1 MRCRWALSSERRQE
15 PGAVLGQQ
23 ESWGRERPGPWKAPW
38 AHLPEGQHG
47 HLQPLPGL
55 AQAARTSWEFT
66 GHHLSCLFS
75 LERRQEMLL
84 HREELFLH
92 KPYQEICVLKV
103 LSVAEM
109 NFPACYNMVVH
120 LPAVILEFGNLNVK
134 LVDLVLIGAVIN
146 TENFH

>member
-1 MRCRWALSSERRQE
+1 M
-15 PGAVLGQQ
+15 LGQQ
-23 ESWGRERPGPWKAPW
+23 ENVGQGKAW
-38 AHLPEGQHG
+38 
-47 HLQPLPGL
+47 PLESSMGTPARG
-55 AQAARTSWEFT
+55 AARAPPASPRAGTGSTNQLGLQEFT

-120 LPAVILEFGNLNVK
+120 LPAVILEFGNLNV
-134 LVDLVLIGAVIN
+134 
-146 TENFH
+146 